1 MRNLHIGIDR
11 ISTSRLQQVW
21 LLILALFFTLSCK
34 RNDTIEQEQ
43 LYGRWEI
50 TKAERNGK
58 ETNYLRRGYFLFDE
72 NGTMTMNITG
82 EDEKGTYTMENNKLL
97 VGNKDFELIKLVA
110 DTMIMKYVTGPNSQF
125 VFYMQKKQ

>member
-1 MRNLHIGIDR
+1 MRNLHIVIDR

-21 LLILALFFTLSCK
+21 LLIFALLFMFSCK
-34 RNDTIEQEQ
+34 RNDTFEQEQ

-82 EDEKGTYTMENNKLL
+82 EDEKGTYTMENNKLV